1 MSLIKEVGRGFSK
14 IYIKILTRL
23 NEIKGTPES
32 IAKGF
37 ATGVAVSFTPLVGFH
52 LLIVLSISKLFK
64 QNGVAA
70 ALGTIA
76 GNPWTFPIIWYLTF
90 NSGCFLLNESATK
103 ISVSYSVFFK
113 ELFHAVIVLDF
124 QAFFDDIW
132 PVFYPMLIGCIPF
145 YICVWWL
152 IYITLRQVLYK
163 TVGQGDA
170 SDDIGNRM

>member
-1 MSLIKEVGRGFSK
+1 MSLIEKMGRGLSK

-52 LLIVLSISKLFK
+52 LLIVLSISKLFR

-90 NSGCFLLNESATK
+90 NCGYFLLHEPATEMP
-103 ISVSYSVFFK
+103 VSFSVFFK
-113 ELFHAVIVLDF
+113 ELFHAVIMLDF

-152 IYITLRQVLYK
+152 IYITLRRVLYK
-163 TVGQGDA
+163 TAGQGDA
-170 SDDIGNRM
+170 SDDIRNRM